1 MKESLRDNIKEAML
15 KPQPDLFK
23 IIFRI
28 IIAVIIV
35 VLVLFINPF
44 VIIPAGHRGVVFNIS
59 SGVKNVILGEGL
71 GFRVP
76 FLESVHI
83 FDCRV
88 MKKEFECA
96 AVSSDL
102 QSVQTTLALNFHLM
116 PDKVNRLYQNIG
128 EDYIDRIISPAVQ
141 ESLKAT
147 TAQFNAAHL
156 IALRP
161 KVKDGVWQFLA
172 ARLAKSYIVLDEI
185 SLTDFEFSQE
195 YQKAIE
201 SKQVAEQ
208 EALKRTYDLVKVKKE
223 AEMAVAEAEGEKNA
237 TIAKAQGQAEQQR
250 LLRLTLT
257 PDLVRLKAIEKWD
270 GKLPVYSGGGSV
282 PLLDLREK

>member
-1 MKESLRDNIKEAML
+1 MKDSLKDYSRDPGSNPYADFL
-15 KPQPDLFK
+15 RLGL
-23 IIFRI
+23 R
-28 IIAVIIV
+28 IIAVIIII
-35 VLVLFINPF
+35 VLIFSINPF
-44 VIIPAGHRGVVFNIS
+44 VIIPAGHRGVIFNIT
-59 SGVKNVILGEGL
+59 SGVKNVILPEGL
-71 GFRVP
+71 GFRLP
-76 FLESVHI
+76 FIESVHI

-156 IALRP
+156 IAYRP
-161 KVKDGVWQFLA
+161 KVKEGVRLFLTE
-172 ARLAKSYIVLDEI
+172 RLAKSFIVLDEI
-185 SLTDFEFSQE
+185 SLTDFKFSDE

-201 SKQVAEQ
+201 TKQVAEQ

-237 TIAKAQGQAEQQR
+237 TIARAKGQAEQQR
-250 LLRLTLT
+250 LLRQTLT
-257 PDLVRLKAIEKWD
+257 PDLVKLKAIEKWD
-270 GKLPVYSGGGSV
+270 GKMPLYNGGGSV